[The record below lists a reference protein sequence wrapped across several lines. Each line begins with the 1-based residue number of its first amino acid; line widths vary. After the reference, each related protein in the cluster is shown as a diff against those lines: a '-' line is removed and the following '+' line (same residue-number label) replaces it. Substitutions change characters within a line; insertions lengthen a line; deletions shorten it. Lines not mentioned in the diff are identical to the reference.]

1 MFFDNGGDF
10 VLEEFTD
17 FFENFN
23 IKISTT
29 PDESLW
35 CNGIYER
42 CNIMLTEILLKL
54 KEDTN
59 FP

>member
-1 MFFDNGGDF
+1 MFFDNGEDF

-29 PDESLW
+29 PDESL
-35 CNGIYER
+35 
-42 CNIMLTEILLKL
+42 
-54 KEDTN
+54 
-59 FP
+59 